1 MKQFFTFLIISIL
14 WSTLSVAKDFKIG
27 QKVENELR
35 FSKKVSFPLE
45 PGVWEIIDRDFWFF
59 GIIKLESITLALIE
73 NNEVVALTEFL
84 EGNLSGG
91 YQSDLNMAIVEIFY
105 KDKYDGCY
113 ERPEYTLVKK
123 FTKGNSHNCLVIKH
137 IDPIK
142 ELYSP
147 DDPDLYVY
155 RKKIRNYVKE
165 NNLKLPKNMLVSD
178 HMYFSRLVS
187 NYLYGAI
194 YVDSPQRLGAPENNF
209 NTEET
214 SEYHPLNISKYPKY
228 KEYMDKFIEIS
239 SSRHMEFEKI
249 VNAKKRHKLKF
260 ASNNSST
267 VQNDKILYQLKTLN
281 DLYKSGILT
290 DEEFKKTKDK
300 LLNQ

>member
-1 MKQFFTFLIISIL
+1 MKKLIIFLIFTVLWNTISL
-14 WSTLSVAKDFKIG
+14 AKNFKIG
-27 QKVENELR
+27 QKIENELR
-35 FSKKVSFPLE
+35 FSKKVSFQLE

-73 NNEVVALTEFL
+73 NNEVVAIREFL

-113 ERPEYTLVKK
+113 ERPEYTLVKT
-123 FTKGNSHNCLVIKH
+123 FTKGNSHNCLVVQH

-147 DDPDLYVY
+147 DDPDLYIS
-155 RKKIRNYVKE
+155 RKEIRNYVKE
-165 NNLKLPKNMLVSD
+165 NNLKLPKNMLQSS
-178 HMYFSRLVS
+178 HLYFSRVVS
-187 NYLYGAI
+187 NYLYGAL
-194 YVDSPQRLGAPENNF
+194 YVDNPQRLGAPENNF

-228 KEYMDKFIEIS
+228 KKYMDKFIEIS
-239 SSRHMEFEKI
+239 SSRHMDFEKI
-249 VNAKKRHKLKF
+249 VNAKKKHKLKF
-260 ASNNSST
+260 ANINSYKVQSNGVLDQLKKLKSLYEEGVLTEEEFNKAKK
-267 VQNDKILYQLKTLN
+267 KIL
-281 DLYKSGILT
+281 
-290 DEEFKKTKDK
+290 E
-300 LLNQ
+300 